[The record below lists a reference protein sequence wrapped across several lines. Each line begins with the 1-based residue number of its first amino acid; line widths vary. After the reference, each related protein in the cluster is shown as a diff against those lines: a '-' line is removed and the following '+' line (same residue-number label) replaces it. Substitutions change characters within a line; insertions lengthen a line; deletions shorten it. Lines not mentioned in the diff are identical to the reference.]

1 MIKKPMPSPKSQNQQ
16 QCHSFLLRHPD
27 YFLDAAA
34 QYYPFTKAQLIR
46 YHDRLKWYLIS
57 ENQNICWSYDL
68 LQETKDLI
76 NWEILSNNPSAFKD
90 LSLLDS
96 FSDLINWEGLDEG
109 CGDSISSNKGLLWD
123 MDFIQK
129 HETKINFKKLSHNT
143 SVQWSE
149 NLIDKYLNCW
159 DLVELGSN
167 DSVPWTLKLFDKYL
181 DETDLRNWRINTNS
195 KIISNFDLVEKY
207 KNLLYWD
214 TISSNPYLP
223 WAEKNLLHYWS
234 DRIKWLGIARN
245 EFLFKNDKTFFIKH
259 LDKWYANNY
268 NLFGS
273 LSSNPALPW
282 DKFFIDYYKPY
293 WNWEDLSLNEGIPWN
308 IELID
313 IIVDDLPWGVFR
325 DYCLEDEYGKI
336 IAPTGGFILD
346 PGLVLNESVPWSV
359 EMLEHF
365 ENKLDFRV
373 LRLNKAVW
381 KKAFNRLVDERMV
394 EDLMD
399 LV

>member
-1 MIKKPMPSPKSQNQQ
+1 MPSPQSQYAQ

-34 QYYPFTKAQLIR
+34 QYYPFTQAQLIK
-46 YHDRLKWYLIS
+46 YKDRLKWYLIS

-68 LQETKDLI
+68 LQATKNLI
-76 NWEILSNNPSAFKD
+76 DWEILSYNPSAFKD
-90 LSLLDS
+90 LSLLDT
-96 FSDLINWEGLDEG
+96 FSELIDWVGHDNYY
-109 CGDSISSNKGLLWD
+109 GDTISSNKGLPWD

-129 HETKINFKKLSHNT
+129 YEAKINFEKLSQNT

-149 NLIDKYLNCW
+149 KLIDKYLNSW
-159 DLVELGSN
+159 DLVELGRN

-181 DETDLRNWRINTNS
+181 DESYFEKWQINSNS
-195 KIISNFDLVEKY
+195 KIISNFDIVDKY
-207 KNLLYWD
+207 KSSLNWNA
-214 TISSNPYLP
+214 ISSNPYLP
-223 WAEKNLLHYWS
+223 WAEKNLLYHWS
-234 DRIKWLGIARN
+234 DRIKWSGIARN

-282 DKFFIDYYKPY
+282 DKFFIDYYKPF
-293 WNWEDLSLNEGIPWN
+293 WNWEDISLNEGIPWS

-313 IIVDDLPWGVFR
+313 TIVDVLPWGVFR
-325 DYCLEDEYGKI
+325 DSCLEDEYGKI
-336 IAPTGGFILD
+336 IAPTGGLILD
-346 PGLVLNESVPWSV
+346 EGLVLNESVPWTV

-381 KKAFNRLVDERMV
+381 NRAFNPLVDESMV